1 MNRFQNSCGC
11 ADRCPP
17 PCPAPFRPRPFRA
30 QYWVCRWGPKGGQ
43 GIQGVPGRIG
53 PTGPQGVQGLQGV
66 PGAPGAIGPT
76 GPQGQTG
83 ATGVAGPQGPQGIQG
98 VAGAAGAVGATEPAF
113 YAQHCFRFKAGRP
126 ACYIAAFCS
135 IGVSALCSHS
145 M

>member
-17 PCPAPFRPRPFRA
+17 PCPAPFPPPPFPP
-30 QYWVCRWGPKGGQ
+30 QYVL
-43 GIQGVPGRIG
+43 G
-53 PTGPQGVQGLQGV
+53 PTGPQGPQGV
-66 PGAPGAIGPT
+66 EGT
-76 GPQGQTG
+76 
-83 ATGVAGPQGPQGIQG
+83 
-98 VAGAAGAVGATEPAF
+98 AGAVGPTEPAF
-113 YAQHCFRFKAGRP
+113 YAQHWFRFKAGRP